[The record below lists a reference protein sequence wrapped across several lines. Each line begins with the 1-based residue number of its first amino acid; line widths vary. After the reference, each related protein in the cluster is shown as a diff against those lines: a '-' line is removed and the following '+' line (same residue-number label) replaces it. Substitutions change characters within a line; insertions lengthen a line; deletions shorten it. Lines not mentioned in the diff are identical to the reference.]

1 MLAADDFPVFM
12 FHCRMGGVLGSDC
25 PLYVS
30 HGGHQHSQFW
40 LDVI

>member
-1 MLAADDFPVFM
+1 MLTADDFPIFM
-12 FHCRMGGVLGSDC
+12 FHCRVLGSDC

-30 HGGHQHSQFW
+30 HTGHQHSQFG